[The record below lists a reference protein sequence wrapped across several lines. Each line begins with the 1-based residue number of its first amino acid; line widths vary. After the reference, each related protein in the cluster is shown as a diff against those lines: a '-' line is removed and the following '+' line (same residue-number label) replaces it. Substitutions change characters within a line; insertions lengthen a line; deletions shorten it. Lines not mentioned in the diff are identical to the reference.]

1 MKKSFRIIV
10 FAMFLA
16 LTMTILSCGGK
27 NNLFDSVGTE
37 NGVFTLTVS
46 DGTSRK
52 LFRLWDDA
60 SAKNNLIS
68 ALSKVAAKPFSGTPH
83 DVPAPAVDSPAYVFS
98 AFTKDGSDFSVLYSG
113 GYLVTDDGS
122 VYEFDFDFASVPEKY
137 SFTEDSTINSAATG
151 FESIL
156 ARDGDSFDASRL
168 VTHEDYMSIYGAN
181 YPGAP
186 DRVTASFVSLGGND
200 GKPTVTI
207 EISNGTN
214 SEFSFGKYYIVEVS
228 IDGKWYVL
236 PELPDRPVM
245 VEDIG
250 IGLAAGKSTE
260 MTYSLWNWGN
270 LPAGTYRVTI
280 SDNLSAEF
288 TIN

>member
-10 FAMFLA
+10 FAMFLT
-16 LTMTILSCGGK
+16 LTMTIFSCGGK
-27 NNLFDSVGTE
+27 NNLFDSVDTE

-83 DVPAPAVDSPAYVFS
+83 DVPITSADSPAYVLS
-98 AFTKDGSDFSVLYSG
+98 AYTKDGSDFSVLYSS
-113 GYLVTDDGS
+113 GYLVKDDGS

-168 VTHEDYMSIYGAN
+168 VSHEDYISANGSN
-181 YPGAP
+181 YPDTP
-186 DRVTASFVSLGGND
+186 DGVTASFVSLGGND
-200 GKPTVTI
+200 GKPAVTV
-207 EISNGTN
+207 EISNGTA
-214 SEFSFGKYYIVEVS
+214 SEFSFGKYYIIEVS
-228 IDGKWYVL
+228 VDGKWYVL
-236 PELPDRPVM
+236 PSLPDRPVM
-245 VEDIG
+245 VQDIG
-250 IGLAAGKSTE
+250 IGLDAGKSME
-260 MTYSLWNWGN
+260 MTYSLWNWGD

>member
-10 FAMFLA
+10 FAMFLT

-27 NNLFDSVGTE
+27 NNLFDSVDTE

-46 DGTSRK
+46 DGTSMK

-68 ALSKVAAKPFSGTPH
+68 ELSKVAAKPFSGTPH
-83 DVPAPAVDSPAYVFS
+83 DVPVTSADSPAYVLS
-98 AFTKDGSDFSVLYSG
+98 AYTKDGSDFSVLYSG
-113 GYLVTDDGS
+113 GYLVKDDGS

-137 SFTEDSTINSAATG
+137 SFTEDKTLDSVITG

-156 ARDGDSFDASRL
+156 ARDGDKFDASRL
-168 VTHEDYMSIYGAN
+168 VSHEDYISANGSN
-181 YPGAP
+181 YPDTP
-186 DRVTASFVSLGGND
+186 DGVTASFVSLNDND
-200 GKPTVTI
+200 GKPAVTV
-207 EISNGTN
+207 EISNGTA
-214 SEFSFGKYYIVEVS
+214 SEFSFGKYYIIEVS
-228 IDGKWYVL
+228 VDGKWYVL
-236 PELPDRPVM
+236 PSLPDRPVM
-245 VEDIG
+245 VQDIG
-250 IGLAAGKSTE
+250 IGLDAGKSME
-260 MTYSLWNWGN
+260 MTYSLWNWGD

>member
-10 FAMFLA
+10 FAMFLT
-16 LTMTILSCGGK
+16 LTMTIFSCGGK
-27 NNLFDSVGTE
+27 NNLFDSVDTE

-52 LFRLWDDA
+52 LFRTRNDV
-60 SAKNNLIS
+60 SAKKKL
-68 ALSKVAAKPFSGTPH
+68 LSDLSRVSAKPFSGTPH

-98 AFTKDGSDFSVLYSG
+98 AYTKDGSDFSVLYIG

-122 VYEFDFDFASVPEKY
+122 VYKFDFDFASVPEKY
-137 SFTEDSTINSAATG
+137 YFTEDSTINSAATG

-168 VTHEDYMSIYGAN
+168 VTHEDYMSVHSVN
-181 YPGAP
+181 YPAAP
-186 DRVTASFVSLGGND
+186 DGITASFVSLDDND
-200 GKPTVTI
+200 GKPAVTV

-214 SEFSFGKYYIVEVS
+214 SEFSFGKYYIIEVS
-228 IDGKWYVL
+228 VDGKWYVL

-260 MTYSLWNWGN
+260 MTYSLWNWGD

>member
-1 MKKSFRIIV
+1 MKKSFKIIV
-10 FAMFLA
+10 FAMFLT

-27 NNLFDSVGTE
+27 SNLFDSVDTE

-68 ALSKVAAKPFSGTPH
+68 ALSKV
-83 DVPAPAVDSPAYVFS
+83 PAPAADSPAYVLS
-98 AFTKDGSDFSVLYSG
+98 TFTKDGSDFSVLYSG

-156 ARDGDSFDASRL
+156 ARDGDKFDASRL
-168 VTHEDYMSIYGAN
+168 VSHEDYISANGSN
-181 YPGAP
+181 YPDTPGG
-186 DRVTASFVSLGGND
+186 VTASFVSLGGND
-200 GKPTVTI
+200 GKPAVTV

-214 SEFSFGKYYIVEVS
+214 SEFSFGKYYIIEVS

-236 PELPDRPVM
+236 PELPDRPVI

-260 MTYSLWNWGN
+260 MTYSLWNWGD

>member
-10 FAMFLA
+10 FAMFLT
-16 LTMTILSCGGK
+16 LTMTIFSCGGK
-27 NNLFDSVGTE
+27 NNLFDSVDTE

-52 LFRLWDDA
+52 LFRTRNDV
-60 SAKNNLIS
+60 SAKKKL
-68 ALSKVAAKPFSGTPH
+68 LSDLSRVSAKPFSGTPH

-168 VTHEDYMSIYGAN
+168 VTHEDYMSVHSVN
-181 YPGAP
+181 YPAAP
-186 DRVTASFVSLGGND
+186 DGVTASFVSLDDND
-200 GKPTVTI
+200 GKPAVTV
-207 EISNGTN
+207 EISNGTT
-214 SEFSFGKYYIVEVS
+214 SEFSFGKYYIIEVS
-228 IDGKWYVL
+228 VDGKWYVL

-260 MTYSLWNWGN
+260 MTYSLWNWGD

>member
-1 MKKSFRIIV
+1 MKKSFRITA
-10 FAMFLA
+10 FALFLA
-16 LTMTILSCGGK
+16 LTLTIFSCGGG
-27 NNLFDSVGTE
+27 NSLFAEVDTE
-37 NGVFTLTVS
+37 NGIFTLTVS
-46 DGTSRK
+46 DGTTRRI
-52 LFRLWDDA
+52 FRLQNDA

-68 ALSKVAAKPFSGTPH
+68 ALSKVTAKPFSGTPH
-83 DVPAPAVDSPAYVFS
+83 DVPAPAADSPAYVLS

-113 GYLVTDDGS
+113 GYLVKDDGS

-156 ARDGDSFDASRL
+156 ARDGDKFDASRL
-168 VTHEDYMSIYGAN
+168 VSHEDYISTNGSN
-181 YPGAP
+181 YPDTP
-186 DRVTASFVSLGGND
+186 DGVTASFVSLGGND
-200 GKPTVTI
+200 GKPAVTV
-207 EISNGTN
+207 EISNGTA
-214 SEFSFGKYYIVEVS
+214 SEFSFGKYYILEVS

-236 PELPDRPVM
+236 PSLPDRPVM

-250 IGLAAGKSTE
+250 IGLAAGKSME
-260 MTYSLWNWGN
+260 MTYSLWNWGD

>member
-1 MKKSFRIIV
+1 
-10 FAMFLA
+10 MFLT
-16 LTMTILSCGGK
+16 LTMTIFSCGGK
-27 NNLFDSVGTE
+27 NNLFDSVETE

-156 ARDGDSFDASRL
+156 ARDGGTFRAIAFLIPNTERPAGDCFRYAISVDSLERVLGMDFYSALPDSVEMRVEASFDR
-168 VTHEDYMSIYGAN
+168 
-181 YPGAP
+181 
-186 DRVTASFVSLGGND
+186 SF
-200 GKPTVTI
+200 
-207 EISNGTN
+207 
-214 SEFSFGKYYIVEVS
+214 
-228 IDGKWYVL
+228 W
-236 PELPDRPVM
+236 R
-245 VEDIG
+245 
-250 IGLAAGKSTE
+250 
-260 MTYSLWNWGN
+260 
-270 LPAGTYRVTI
+270 
-280 SDNLSAEF
+280 
-288 TIN
+288 

>member
-1 MKKSFRIIV
+1 MKISFRIIV
-10 FAMFLA
+10 FAMFLT
-16 LTMTILSCGGK
+16 LTMTIFSCGGK
-27 NNLFDSVGTE
+27 NNLFDSVDTE

-52 LFRLWDDA
+52 LFRLQNDT
-60 SAKNNLIS
+60 STKNNLIS

-83 DVPAPAVDSPAYVFS
+83 DVPAPTFDSPAYVLS
-98 AFTKDGSDFSVLYSG
+98 AYTKDGSDFSVLYSG

-137 SFTEDSTINSAATG
+137 SFTEDKTLDSVITG

-156 ARDGDSFDASRL
+156 ARDGDKFDASRL
-168 VTHEDYMSIYGAN
+168 VSHEDYISANGSN
-181 YPGAP
+181 YPDTP
-186 DRVTASFVSLGGND
+186 DGVTASFVSLGGND
-200 GKPTVTI
+200 GKPAVTV
-207 EISNGTN
+207 EISNGTA
-214 SEFSFGKYYIVEVS
+214 SEFSFGKYYIIEVS

-236 PELPDRPVM
+236 PSLPDRPVM
-245 VEDIG
+245 VQDIG
-250 IGLAAGKSTE
+250 IGLDAGKSME
-260 MTYSLWNWGN
+260 MTYSLWNWGD

>member
-10 FAMFLA
+10 FAMFLT
-16 LTMTILSCGGK
+16 LTMTIFSCDGK
-27 NNLFDSVGTE
+27 NNLFDSVDTK

-52 LFRLWDDA
+52 LFRLQNDT
-60 SAKNNLIS
+60 STKNNLIS

-83 DVPAPAVDSPAYVFS
+83 DVPAPAADSPAYVLS
-98 AFTKDGSDFSVLYSG
+98 TFTKDGSDFSVLYSG

-137 SFTEDSTINSAATG
+137 SFTEDKTLDSVITG

-156 ARDGDSFDASRL
+156 ARDGDKFDASRL
-168 VTHEDYMSIYGAN
+168 VSHEDYISANGSN
-181 YPGAP
+181 YPDTP
-186 DRVTASFVSLGGND
+186 DGVTASFVSLGGND
-200 GKPTVTI
+200 GKPAVTV
-207 EISNGTN
+207 EISNGTA
-214 SEFSFGKYYIVEVS
+214 SEFSFGKYYIIEVS

-236 PELPDRPVM
+236 PSLPDRPVM
-245 VEDIG
+245 VQDIG
-250 IGLAAGKSTE
+250 IGLDAGKSME
-260 MTYSLWNWGN
+260 MTYSLWNWGD

>member
-10 FAMFLA
+10 FAMFLT
-16 LTMTILSCGGK
+16 LTMTIFSCGGK
-27 NNLFDSVGTE
+27 NNLFDSVDTE

-60 SAKNNLIS
+60 STKNNLIS

-83 DVPAPAVDSPAYVFS
+83 DVPAPAADSPAYVLS
-98 AFTKDGSDFSVLYSG
+98 TFTKDGSDFSVLYSG
-113 GYLVTDDGS
+113 GYLVKDDGS

-137 SFTEDSTINSAATG
+137 SFTEDKTLDSAMTS

-156 ARDGDSFDASRL
+156 ARDGDKFDASRL
-168 VTHEDYMSIYGAN
+168 VSHEDYISANGSN
-181 YPGAP
+181 YPGTP
-186 DRVTASFVSLGGND
+186 DGVTASFVSLNDND
-200 GKPTVTI
+200 GKPAVTV
-207 EISNGTN
+207 EISNGTA
-214 SEFSFGKYYIVEVS
+214 SEFSFGKYYILEVS

-236 PELPDRPVM
+236 PSLPDRTLM

-250 IGLAAGKSTE
+250 IGLDAGKSME
-260 MTYSLWNWGN
+260 MTYSLWNWGD